1 MINMKQQKTIL
12 LVEDDA
18 NDVELTTMALTES
31 NISNPIVVVR
41 DGQEALDYLY
51 CQNDYVDRVKGNP
64 VAVLLDLKMPKV
76 TGYEVLD
83 KVKKDDNLKSIPII
97 IMTSSKEEK
106 DLVQCYNDGA
116 NAYVVKPVDFEQFTE
131 SVKRLGLF
139 WAVVNE
145 LPSQE

>member
-1 MINMKQQKTIL
+1 MKQQKTIL